1 MAKLFLRTLDWQ
13 YVRRKLILSINFKVL
28 GYLSLGA
35 AIGAFIFAWV
45 AAGEIYDYQDTVDG
59 ANLPGVDAIVC
70 LAGGRGRIAFAGDL
84 WYRYW
89 EQTDPG
95 AAVNPLPFGMDISQL
110 AGFELPIRRG
120 VIDVLTPK
128 NVVLE
133 TESTNT
139 EENAWLLTTQ
149 NEMAGPEF
157 FSLLRYHMKRAEYLL
172 QLCSRKVK

>member
-95 AAVNPLPFGMDISQL
+95 AAVPTLYLSGMGHQSNWQSL
-110 AGFELPIRRG
+110 SYQIRRG
-120 VIDVLTPK
+120 VIDVLTQK

-139 EENAWLLTTQ
+139 
-149 NEMAGPEF
+149 
-157 FSLLRYHMKRAEYLL
+157 
-172 QLCSRKVK
+172 